1 MTISRMTR
9 SARGAQLFGGTVMLL
24 LLVVSS
30 FMIGHVALKFAINAV
45 DIIAR
50 HGAEQGIPILFRQM
64 AIQAIVDFGAGINGS
79 GARNLQSIIAFIAGL
94 VASGLALV
102 IYPLIWLSLARTAL
116 GWLKNGI
123 WAFQEELLPEEFP
136 GDWESPSGLVRQLS
150 ENQVPRE
157 DMAEA
162 DRFVLGAN
170 APYTPAAIRPLQ
182 KALSGP
188 VKQVIATGIKL
199 AFWFVVSAGCVLAG
213 YMQMLWSSGVSIVNP
228 FSFFLEFGVPF
239 LKPAVV
245 WLAIALVF
253 SLVAGVLDF
262 RFARALTPKEKPQ
275 AQHALS
281 TLRRRTVD
289 NPPSQFLSIFRSEIR
304 MIVEDVRFRAIGSD
318 AGRDSFAN
326 HSNFELDIL
335 IEGASDQ
342 VQPYMLPAAKRRL
355 YLSFAFMLTGA
366 AILLIGLFPASLLSA
381 LAEERFSLSAF
392 YTAPVWVVLVLAA
405 GHTIYRYGQK
415 SFQQA
420 EKVLLQG
427 WFKTPVVHLRL
438 DGTVNTQTASAGK
451 GLNDSLGVELQAQ
464 QSHFETTVTSACI
477 TSVASSL
484 EAERTL
490 WSFEANPQSQALEA
504 QVLEALKAEGAEA
517 QVSNVIATA
526 TEAAKL
532 KTALTIKQ
540 DEAELNELLIE
551 TEKQRLA
558 LSGEGAVDE

>member
-1 MTISRMTR
+1 MAISRMTR
-9 SARGAQLFGGTVMLL
+9 SARVAQLLGGVVMLL
-24 LLVVSS
+24 LLVASS

-45 DIIAR
+45 DILFR

-79 GARNLQSIIAFIAGL
+79 GARNLQSIIAFIVGL
-94 VASGLALV
+94 AASGLALV
-102 IYPLIWLSLARTAL
+102 VYPLIWLGLAKTAL
-116 GWLKNGI
+116 AWLKNGM

-136 GDWESPSGLVRQLS
+136 GEWESHAGLVTQLS

-170 APYTPAAIRPLQ
+170 APYTPVAVRSLQ
-182 KALSGP
+182 RALSGP
-188 VKQVIATGIKL
+188 VKQVFATGIKL
-199 AFWFVVSAGCVLAG
+199 VFWFVLSAGCILAG
-213 YMQMLWSSGVSIVNP
+213 YMRMLWTSGVSIVNP
-228 FSFFLEFGVPF
+228 FSFFMEFGVPF

-253 SLVAGVLDF
+253 SLLAGVLDF
-262 RFARALTPKEKPQ
+262 RFARALTPRDKPK

-289 NPPSQFLSIFRSEIR
+289 NPPSQFLSIFKSEIR
-304 MIVEDVRFRAIGSD
+304 MIVDEVRFRAIGAD
-318 AGRDSFAN
+318 ASRDSFTN
-326 HSNFELDIL
+326 QSNFELDIL
-335 IEGASDQ
+335 IEGASEQ
-342 VQPYMLPAAKRRL
+342 VEPYMQAAANRRL
-355 YLSFAFMLTGA
+355 YLSCAFMLAGA

-381 LAEERFSLSAF
+381 LAEERFALSDF
-392 YTAPVWVVLVLAA
+392 YTAPVWVVLVLAV
-405 GHTIYRYGQK
+405 GHSIYRYGQS

-464 QSHFETTVTSACI
+464 QSHFETTITSACV
-477 TSVASSL
+477 TAVANSL
-484 EAERTL
+484 EAKRTL
-490 WSFEANPQSQALEA
+490 WSFEANAVSEALEA
-504 QVLEALKAEGAEA
+504 QVLEALKAEGGEA
-517 QVSNVIATA
+517 QVSKVMATA

-532 KTALTIKQ
+532 KTALSIKQ
-540 DEAELNELLIE
+540 DEAQLNELLIE

-558 LSGEGAVDE
+558 LSGEGNLEG